1 MYRIIKIGMDVHSK
15 NYTLCAMEPTIG
27 SEDRIFGEVQVAPDY
42 KEVIYFIESLKMK
55 LGLNNDYYIECGYE
69 AGCLGY
75 TLYHQLTN
83 AGIKCVILAP
93 TTMLTQQGKRVKT
106 DTRDAR
112 LIAQCLCY
120 GGYHPV
126 YIPTG
131 KDNAVKEY
139 LRMRDDH
146 KLALKK
152 LKQQINAFV
161 LRHGYQ
167 YTGTKWTIKHVTWLN
182 KLTLDPMYRET
193 LDEYMVSYEEQEAKI
208 ERFDKRIEEIA
219 AETRYQEKAKKL
231 GCFLGIRTHTALSLI
246 VETGDFNRFAKGNT
260 YAAFLG
266 LTPGEHSSS
275 ATVKRLGISKAGNRH
290 LRTLLVEAA
299 RGICKG
305 VIGYKSKA
313 LRSRQSGQSAEVI
326 AYADKA
332 NTRLRSKYY
341 RMIRHG
347 KKRNVAVAAVA
358 RELAC
363 FVWGMMTDNISIL
376 SGGTST
382 SETAVS
388 QE

>member
-1 MYRIIKIGMDVHSK
+1 MNRIIKIGLDVHST

-27 SEDRIFGEVQVAPDY
+27 SEDRIFGELQTAPDY
-42 KEVIYFIESLKMK
+42 KEVIAFINSLKLK
-55 LGLNNDYYIECGYE
+55 LDLSDKDSIECGYE

-75 TLYHQLTN
+75 TLYNQLTN

-106 DTRDAR
+106 DKRDAR

-126 YIPTG
+126 YVPTG
-131 KDNAVKEY
+131 EDNAVKEY

-167 YTGTKWTIKHVTWLN
+167 YAGTKWTNKHITWLN
-182 KLTLDPMYRET
+182 KLELDPMYRET
-193 LDEYMVSYEEQEAKI
+193 LNEYMASYEEQEAKI
-208 ERFDKRIEEIA
+208 ERYDKRIEEIA
-219 AETRYQEKAKKL
+219 AEARYQENAQKL

-246 VETGDFNRFAKGNT
+246 VETGDFKRFGKGNT

-266 LTPGEHSSS
+266 LAPGERSSS
-275 ATVKRLGISKAGNRH
+275 TNVNRLGISKAGNTH
-290 LRTLLVEAA
+290 LRCLLIEAA
-299 RGICKG
+299 KGICKG
-305 VIGYKSKA
+305 AIGHKSKE
-313 LRSRQSGQSAEVI
+313 LRSRQSGQSADVI

-341 RMIRHG
+341 KMIRHG
-347 KKRNVAVAAVA
+347 KKKNVAVAAVA

-363 FVWGMMTDNISIL
+363 FVWGMMTGNISI
-376 SGGTST
+376 SSAADTSVP
-382 SETAVS
+382 AVS
-388 QE
+388 QG

>member
-131 KDNAVKEY
+131 EDNAVKEY

-167 YTGTKWTIKHVTWLN
+167 YTGTKWTIKHVAWL
-182 KLTLDPMYRET
+182 KRLKLDPMYRET
-193 LDEYMVSYEEQEAKI
+193 LGEYMVSYEEQEAKI
-208 ERFDKRIEEIA
+208 ERYDKRIEEIE

-275 ATVKRLGISKAGNRH
+275 ETVKRLGISKAGNRH

-363 FVWGMMTDNISIL
+363 FIWGMMTDNISIL

>member
-1 MYRIIKIGMDVHSK
+1 MYRIIKLGMDVHSK

-42 KEVIYFIESLKMK
+42 KEVIYFIESLKMQ

-131 KDNAVKEY
+131 EDNAVKEY

-208 ERFDKRIEEIA
+208 ERYDKRIEEIA

-275 ATVKRLGISKAGNRH
+275 ETVKRLGISKAGNRH

-376 SGGTST
+376 SGGTGT

>member
-1 MYRIIKIGMDVHSK
+1 MNRIIKIGMDVHST

-27 SEDRIFGEVQVAPDY
+27 AEDRIFGQVQVAPDY
-42 KEVIYFIESLKMK
+42 KEVICFIESLKMK
-55 LGLNNDYYIECGYE
+55 LGFFDHYSIECGYE

-75 TLYHQLTN
+75 TLYHQLMC

-93 TTMLTQQGKRVKT
+93 TTMLTPQGQRIKT
-106 DTRDAR
+106 DKRDAH

-131 KDNAVKEY
+131 EDDAVKEY

-161 LRHGYQ
+161 LRHGNLYA
-167 YTGTKWTIKHVTWLN
+167 GTKWTIKHVTWLK
-182 KLTLDPMYRET
+182 KLELDPMYRET

-208 ERFDKRIEEIA
+208 ERYDQRIEEIA
-219 AETRYQEKAKKL
+219 AEARYKKNAEKL
-231 GCFLGIRTHTALSLI
+231 GCFLGISTHTALSLI
-246 VETGDFNRFAKGNT
+246 VETGDFKRFAKGNT

-266 LTPGEHSSS
+266 LVPGERSSS
-275 ATVKRLGISKAGNRH
+275 KNVNRLGISKAGNTH
-290 LRTLLVEAA
+290 LRCLLIEAA
-299 RGICKG
+299 KGICKG
-305 VIGYKSKA
+305 VIGHKSKK
-313 LRSRQSGQSAEVI
+313 LRSRQSAQPADVI

-341 RMIRHG
+341 KMIRHE
-347 KKRNVAVAAVA
+347 KKKNVAVAAVA
-358 RELAC
+358 RELSC
-363 FVWGMMTDNISIL
+363 FIWGMMTGNISIT
-376 SGGTST
+376 SGTGTSVP
-382 SETAVS
+382 AVS
-388 QE
+388 QG

>member
-1 MYRIIKIGMDVHSK
+1 MNRIIKIGMDVHST
-15 NYTLCAMEPTIG
+15 NYTLCAMEPVIG
-27 SEDRIFGEVQVAPDY
+27 AEDRIFGEIQVAPDY
-42 KEVIYFIESLKMK
+42 KEVICFIESLKQK
-55 LGLNNDYYIECGYE
+55 LGLSDNYSIECGYE

-75 TLYHQLTN
+75 TLYHQLER

-93 TTMLTQQGKRVKT
+93 TTMLTQQGRRIKT
-106 DTRDAR
+106 DKRDAL

-131 KDNAVKEY
+131 EDDAVKEY

-167 YTGTKWTIKHVTWLN
+167 YTGTKWTIKHVTWLS
-182 KLTLDPMYRET
+182 KLELDPMYRET
-193 LDEYMVSYEEQEAKI
+193 LNEYMASYEEQEAKI
-208 ERFDKRIEEIA
+208 ERYDKRIEEIA
-219 AETRYQEKAKKL
+219 TEVRYQKNAKEL

-246 VETGDFNRFAKGNT
+246 VETGDFKRFAKGNT
-260 YAAFLG
+260 FAAFLG
-266 LTPGEHSSS
+266 LAPGEHSSS
-275 ATVKRLGISKAGNRH
+275 TNINRLGISKAGNTH
-290 LRTLLVEAA
+290 LRCLLIEAA
-299 RGICKG
+299 KGICKG
-305 VIGYKSKA
+305 AIGHKSKE
-313 LRSRQSGQSAEVI
+313 LRLRQSGQSAEVI

-341 RMIRHG
+341 KMIRHG
-347 KKRNVAVAAVA
+347 KKKNVAVAAVA

-363 FVWGMMTDNISIL
+363 FVWGMMTGNISIA
-376 SGGTST
+376 STAGTS
-382 SETAVS
+382 VPDVG
-388 QE
+388 QG

>member
-131 KDNAVKEY
+131 EDNAVKEY

-305 VIGYKSKA
+305 VIGYKSKS

-363 FVWGMMTDNISIL
+363 FVWGMMTDNISIV
-376 SGGTST
+376 SGGTGT

>member
-1 MYRIIKIGMDVHSK
+1 MNRIIKIGMDVHST

-27 SEDRIFGEVQVAPDY
+27 SEDRIFGELQVAPDY
-42 KEVIYFIESLKMK
+42 KEIIAFIDTLKLK
-55 LGLNNDYYIECGYE
+55 LGLDNKDSIECGYE

-83 AGIKCVILAP
+83 AGFNCVILAP
-93 TTMLTQQGKRVKT
+93 TTMLTQQGQRVKT
-106 DTRDAR
+106 DKRDAR

-126 YIPTG
+126 YVPTG
-131 KDNAVKEY
+131 EDDSVKEY

-152 LKQQINAFV
+152 LKQQINAYI
-161 LRHGYQ
+161 LRHGHQ
-167 YTGTKWTIKHVTWLN
+167 YTGSKWTIRHVTWLK
-182 KLTLDPMYRET
+182 KLDLAPLYRET
-193 LDEYMVSYEEQEAKI
+193 LDEYMASYEEQEAKI
-208 ERFDKRIEEIA
+208 ERYDKRIEEISTEA
-219 AETRYQEKAKKL
+219 RYQENAKKL

-246 VETGDFNRFAKGNT
+246 VETGDFKRFAKGNT

-266 LTPGEHSSS
+266 LAPGEHSSS
-275 ATVKRLGISKAGNRH
+275 KNVNRLGISKAGNTH
-290 LRTLLVEAA
+290 LRCLLIEAA
-299 RGICKG
+299 KGICKG
-305 VIGYKSKA
+305 RIGHKSKE
-313 LRSRQSGQSAEVI
+313 LRSRQSEQPAGAI

-347 KKRNVAVAAVA
+347 KKNNVAVAAVA

-363 FVWGMMTDNISIL
+363 FIWGMMTGNISIT
-376 SGGTST
+376 SGTGTSDP
-382 SETAVS
+382 AVS
-388 QE
+388 QG

>member
-1 MYRIIKIGMDVHSK
+1 MNRILKIGMDVHST
-15 NYTLCAMEPTIG
+15 NYTLCAMEPIIG
-27 SEDRIFGEVQVAPDY
+27 AEDRIFGEVQVAPDY
-42 KEVIYFIESLKMK
+42 KEVICFIESLKMK
-55 LGLNNDYYIECGYE
+55 LGLSNDCSIECGYE

-75 TLYHQLTN
+75 TLYHQLTG

-93 TTMLTQQGKRVKT
+93 TTMLAQQGQRIKT
-106 DTRDAR
+106 DKRDAY

-131 KDNAVKEY
+131 EDDSVKEY

-167 YTGTKWTIKHVTWLN
+167 YTGTKWTIKHISWLK
-182 KLTLDPMYRET
+182 KLDLNPMYRET
-193 LDEYMVSYEEQEAKI
+193 LNEYMASYEEQEAKI
-208 ERFDKRIEEIA
+208 ERYDKRIEEIS
-219 AETRYQEKAKKL
+219 AEARYQENAKKL

-246 VETGDFNRFAKGNT
+246 VETGDFTRFAKGNT

-266 LTPGEHSSS
+266 LAPGERSSS
-275 ATVKRLGISKAGNRH
+275 TNINRLGISKAGNTH
-290 LRTLLVEAA
+290 LRCLLIEAA

-305 VIGYKSKA
+305 TIGHKSKE
-313 LRSRQSGQSAEVI
+313 LRSKQNGQSAEVI

-347 KKRNVAVAAVA
+347 KKKNVAVAAVA

-363 FVWGMMTDNISIL
+363 FVWGMMTDNISIV
-376 SGGTST
+376 SEAGTSVP
-382 SETAVS
+382 AVS
-388 QE
+388 QG

>member
-42 KEVIYFIESLKMK
+42 KEIICFIESLKMK
-55 LGLNNDYYIECGYE
+55 LGFYDDYSVEYGYE

-83 AGIKCVILAP
+83 AGVKCVILAP
-93 TTMLTQQGKRVKT
+93 TTMLTQQGKRIKT
-106 DTRDAR
+106 DKRDAR

-131 KDNAVKEY
+131 ENDAVKEY

-146 KLALKK
+146 KLALKR

-161 LRHGYQ
+161 LRHGHS
-167 YTGTKWTIKHVTWLN
+167 YTGTKWTIKHVAWL
-182 KLTLDPMYRET
+182 KKVELDPIYRET
-193 LDEYMVSYEEQEAKI
+193 LNEYMASYEEQETKI
-208 ERFDKRIEEIA
+208 ERYDKRIEEIA
-219 AETRYQEKAKKL
+219 SEARYQEKVKKL
-231 GCFLGIRTHTALSLI
+231 VCFLGVRTHTALSLI

-266 LTPGEHSSS
+266 LAPGEHSSS
-275 ATVKRLGISKAGNRH
+275 ENVNRLGISKAGNTH
-290 LRTLLVEAA
+290 LRRLLIEASK
-299 RGICKG
+299 GVCKG
-305 VIGYKSKA
+305 AIGHKSKE
-313 LRSRQSGQSAEVI
+313 LRSRQSGQPAEVI

-341 RMIRHG
+341 KMIRHE
-347 KKRNVAVAAVA
+347 KKKNVAVAAVA

-363 FVWGMMTDNISIL
+363 FIWGMMTENISI
-376 SGGTST
+376 SSRKGTSMP
-382 SETAVS
+382 AVS
-388 QE
+388 QG

>member
-1 MYRIIKIGMDVHSK
+1 MNRIIKIGMDVHST

-27 SEDRIFGEVQVAPDY
+27 AEDRVFGEVQVAPDY
-42 KEVIYFIESLKMK
+42 KEIIFFIESLKLK
-55 LGLNNDYYIECGYE
+55 LGLENNYSIECGYE

-75 TLYHQLTN
+75 SLYHQLMG
-83 AGIKCVILAP
+83 AGIHCVILAP
-93 TTMLTQQGKRVKT
+93 TTMLTQQGQRVKT
-106 DTRDAR
+106 DKRDAR

-126 YIPTG
+126 YIPT
-131 KDNAVKEY
+131 DEDDAVKEY

-161 LRHGYQ
+161 LRHGHL
-167 YTGTKWTIKHVTWLN
+167 YTGAKWTIRYITWLE
-182 KLTLDPMYRET
+182 KLDLAPMHREI
-193 LDEYMVSYEEQEAKI
+193 LNEYLVSYKEQQAKI
-208 ERFDKRIEEIA
+208 ERYDKRIEEIA
-219 AETRYQEKAKKL
+219 AEARYCEKARYL

-260 YAAFLG
+260 YAAYLG

-275 ATVKRLGISKAGNRH
+275 TNVNRLGISKARNTHQRM
-290 LRTLLVEAA
+290 LLIEAA
-299 RGICKG
+299 DGICKG
-305 VIGYKSKA
+305 AIGHKSKE
-313 LRSRQSGQSAEVI
+313 LRSRQSGQAADVI

-341 RMIRHG
+341 KMIRHG
-347 KKRNVAVAAVA
+347 KKKNVAVTAVA

-363 FVWGMMTDNISIL
+363 FIWGMMTGNTSTT
-376 SGGTST
+376 SRAGTSVP
-382 SETAVS
+382 AVS
-388 QE
+388 QG